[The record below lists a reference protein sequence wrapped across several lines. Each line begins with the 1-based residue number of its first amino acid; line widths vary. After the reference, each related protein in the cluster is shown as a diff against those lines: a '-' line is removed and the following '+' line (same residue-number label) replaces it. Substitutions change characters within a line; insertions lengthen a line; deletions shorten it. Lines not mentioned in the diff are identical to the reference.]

1 MKKII
6 GLLSIAS
13 MLFTATA
20 YAQAAASTGAAKP
33 KTATAPKLTDKD
45 ILMCDKNWQVV
56 SVEEWGVVTKPPA
69 DVNKTDMLKLTQD
82 GKFELIMF
90 GKKKTGTWTKSGQNI
105 YFTDAETK
113 TKFYYK
119 VLVAEAGKLK
129 VDHYSDEQG
138 HSIFEYEPK

>member
-6 GLLSIAS
+6 GLLSLAL
-13 MLFTATA
+13 MLSATSA
-20 YAQAAASTGAAKP
+20 FAQAPATTGAAKP
-33 KTATAPKLTDKD
+33 KQATAPKLTEKD

-56 SVEEWGVVTKPPA
+56 AVEEWGVVTKPPA
-69 DVNKTDMLKLTQD
+69 DINKTDMLKLTQD

-90 GKKKTGTWTKSGQNI
+90 GKKKSGTWTKSGQNI
-105 YFTDAETK
+105 HFTDTETK

-138 HSIFEYEPK
+138 HSIFDYEPK

>member
-1 MKKII
+1 MNKKII
-6 GLLSIAS
+6 GLLGLAIILSTTAVAQ
-13 MLFTATA
+13 TAT
-20 YAQAAASTGAAKP
+20 TGAAKP
-33 KTATAPKLTDKD
+33 KTAAAPKLTDKD

-69 DVNKTDMLKLTQD
+69 EINKTDMLKLTQD

-90 GKKKTGTWTKSGQNI
+90 GKKKSGTWTKSGQNI
-105 YFTDAETK
+105 YFTDTETK

-119 VLVAEAGKLK
+119 VIVAEAGKLK

-138 HSIFEYEPK
+138 HSIFEYEVK

>member
-6 GLLSIAS
+6 GLLSLALT
-13 MLFTATA
+13 LFTSTA
-20 YAQAAASTGAAKP
+20 FAQAAANTGAAKP

-69 DVNKTDMLKLTQD
+69 EINKTDMLKLTQD
-82 GKFELIMF
+82 GKFELVMF
-90 GKKKTGTWTKSGQNI
+90 GKKKSGTWTKSGQNI
-105 YFTDAETK
+105 HFSDTESK
-113 TKFYYK
+113 TKFFYK

-138 HSIFEYEPK
+138 HSIFEYEVK

>member
-6 GLLSIAS
+6 GLLSIVLIFSTVSA
-13 MLFTATA
+13 F
-20 YAQAAASTGAAKP
+20 AQAAASTGAAKP
-33 KTATAPKLTDKD
+33 KQAAAPKLTDKD

-56 SVEEWGVVTKPPA
+56 SVEEWGVVAKPPA
-69 DVNKTDMLKLTQD
+69 EINKTDMLKLTQD

-90 GKKKTGTWTKSGQNI
+90 GKKKSGTWTKSGQNI
-105 YFTDAETK
+105 NFSDTESK
-113 TKFYYK
+113 TKFFYK

-138 HSIFEYEPK
+138 HSIFEYEVK